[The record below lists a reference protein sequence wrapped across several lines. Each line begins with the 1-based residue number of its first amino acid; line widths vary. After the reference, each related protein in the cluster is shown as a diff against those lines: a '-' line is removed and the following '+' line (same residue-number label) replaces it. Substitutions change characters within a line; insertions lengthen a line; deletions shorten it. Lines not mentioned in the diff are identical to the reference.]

1 MEEIAT
7 KKARKQT
14 STTTIISEL
23 LVLDVVIWI
32 VKTIRLSMKQIQV
45 SRLFC
50 RTEFQVHQ
58 PDGILLGLLQD
69 GKATFRNMMHLSFFL
84 ILITQEDG
92 PILHSDQSTVRKR
105 NMLVISHQ
113 LELRLCHEVSPMEHV
128 LLMGGSFTT
137 MDGSRTSLTNLHMSE
152 AQQHSRI

>member
-14 STTTIISEL
+14 STTTNISEL

-92 PILHSDQSTVRKR
+92 PILHSDQSTARKR
-105 NMLVISHQ
+105 NMLVMSHQ

-137 MDGSRTSLTNLHMSE
+137 TDGSRTSLTNLHMSE